1 MDVTLPDKV
10 KTKSQVTVLS
20 GHFDLPGRAGVLEQV
35 THTGHDCC
43 SYCTEHGEVIK
54 TGPRGH
60 VMTFPF
66 RNSISGHAK
75 LRTAEEV
82 ESNSYDALER
92 NKTVSNL
99 LLTGSNKHYFVSG
112 KRLISLRGLTEK
124 CSRQFEVVIT
134 DRIPFV

>member
-1 MDVTLPDKV
+1 MIAAATA
-10 KTKSQVTVLS
+10 LS
-20 GHFDLPGRAGVLEQV
+20 MEKLLRLVQGAMLW
-35 THTGHDCC
+35 
-43 SYCTEHGEVIK
+43 
-54 TGPRGH
+54 
-60 VMTFPF
+60 PF
-66 RNSISGHAK
+66 HSATISGHAK

-134 DRIPFV
+134 DRIPFVWENGFQFGDIIQWLFLLQNGF